1 LNTDPKYYAVAEAT
15 WPAAQKHELG
25 PITLRNGMGGGS
37 RVSAATVR
45 GQVTTGDLS
54 AAEAA
59 MREMGQAPLFMVR
72 DGEDALDA
80 MLDESGYI
88 VKDPVN
94 LWSCPAAQLS
104 DAASTLET
112 TYSIWD
118 PLEIQR
124 EIWASAGFG
133 LQRLAVMDRVKGAK
147 TALLGRKDDKPAGAG
162 FCAIHDGVAMVHA
175 LEILPFQRR
184 KGMAG
189 EMMQQAA
196 FWALENGAD
205 TLAVLCTKGN
215 EGANGLYGSLG
226 MTSVGQYHYRILPN
240 GD

>member
-1 LNTDPKYYAVAEAT
+1 LNTDPQYYAVAEAT
-15 WPAAQKHELG
+15 WPAAQKHEQG
-25 PITLRNGMGGGS
+25 TITLRQGVGGGS
-37 RVSAATVR
+37 RVSAATVS
-45 GQVTTGDLS
+45 GQVTKGELT

-80 MLDESGYI
+80 MLDENGYTI
-88 VKDPVN
+88 KDPVN
-94 LWSCPAAQLS
+94 IWSCPAALLS
-104 DAASTLET
+104 DAATELET
-112 TYSIWD
+112 TYCIWE
-118 PLEIQR
+118 PLAIQR
-124 EIWASAGFG
+124 EIWASGG
-133 LQRLAVMDRVKGAK
+133 IGPQRLAVMDRVKGAK
-147 TALLGRKDDKPAGAG
+147 TALLGRKDDKPAATG

-189 EMMQQAA
+189 VMMQQAA

-205 TLAVLCTKGN
+205 TLAAICTKRN
-215 EGANGLYGSLG
+215 EGANGLYASLG
-226 MTSVGQYHYRILPN
+226 MSSVGQYHYRILSN